1 MYKVIFTQR
10 ALKDLENIDKKE
22 QHRIAGKLKLYA
34 KEPLGNAR
42 KLVSPKIG
50 TYRFRIGEYRAIFDI
65 DGENIVILRLGHRKN
80 IYK

>member
-1 MYKVIFTQR
+1 MYKVLFTQR
-10 ALKDLENIDKKE
+10 ALKDLENIDNKE
-22 QHRIAGKLKLYA
+22 QLRIAEKLKIYA
-34 KEPLGNAR
+34 REPLGHAR

-65 DGENIVILRLGHRKN
+65 DSGNIVILRLGHRKN